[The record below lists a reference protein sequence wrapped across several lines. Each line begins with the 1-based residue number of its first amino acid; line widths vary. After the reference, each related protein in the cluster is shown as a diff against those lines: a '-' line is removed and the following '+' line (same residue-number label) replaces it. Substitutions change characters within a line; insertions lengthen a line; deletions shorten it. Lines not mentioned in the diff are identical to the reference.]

1 MNPERLHQILLAPII
16 SEKSTTAAD
25 VANQVV
31 FQVLADATKT
41 EIRKAVE
48 AQFEVTVE
56 AVQVMNVRGKIK
68 RFGRTPGKRPNW
80 KKAYVRLAEG
90 QDIDFMGGAG

>member
-25 VANQVV
+25 DANQVV

-48 AQFEVTVE
+48 
-56 AVQVMNVRGKIK
+56 VQLSLIH
-68 RFGRTPGKRPNW
+68 
-80 KKAYVRLAEG
+80 
-90 QDIDFMGGAG
+90 I

>member
-1 MNPERLHQILLAPII
+1 MNPERLHQILLAPVI

-25 VANQVV
+25 DANQVV
-31 FQVLADATKT
+31 FQVSADATKT

-48 AQFEVTVE
+48 TQFEVTVE
-56 AVQVMNVRGKIK
+56 AVQVMNVRGKVK
-68 RFGRTPGKRPNW
+68 RFGRTPGKRSNW
-80 KKAYVRLAEG
+80 KKAYVRLADG